1 MSEGRIHSKRVIM
14 VEGDAGEFIPNN
26 ESAAGM
32 HGFVVVVPPGEAE
45 ERFLDLV
52 WRFTM
57 VYAFM
62 PSWLSRRAKVSKM
75 LEAVMGKERRE
86 QKSARPPA
94 SKSGSANRTQRN
106 RSASPSPSSSS
117 HRPRRANRSAQPRER
132 NPNPL
137 QRNGAKAKGDREI
150 DRHAFG
156 SALAAQIGES
166 ARSQTR

>member
-1 MSEGRIHSKRVIM
+1 MSEERIHSNRVIM

-62 PSWLSRRAKVSKM
+62 PSWLSRRAKVAKM
-75 LEAVMGKERRE
+75 VEAVMGKERRR
-86 QKSARPPA
+86 QKPTRPPA
-94 SKSGSANRTQRN
+94 SKSGPANRTQPH
-106 RSASPSPSSSS
+106 RSALPGPVVGSSQVPNRKSK
-117 HRPRRANRSAQPRER
+117 RAVE
-132 NPNPL
+132 
-137 QRNGAKAKGDREI
+137 GAKSQPGPGGRSKAK
-150 DRHAFG
+150 
-156 SALAAQIGES
+156 
-166 ARSQTR
+166 ARKRD

>member
-1 MSEGRIHSKRVIM
+1 MSEGRIHSNRVIM

-75 LEAVMGKERRE
+75 VEAVMGKERRE

-106 RSASPSPSSSS
+106 RSASPSPLVVQSSAPKSKS
-117 HRPRRANRSAQPRER
+117 KRAVERAKSQPGPAVRRE
-132 NPNPL
+132 
-137 QRNGAKAKGDREI
+137 AKARKRN
-150 DRHAFG
+150 
-156 SALAAQIGES
+156 
-166 ARSQTR
+166 